1 VKVLG
6 ERIVAA
12 KIESS
17 QKSELSRRDF
27 LSSAAAAGGALVLGF
42 HLPRTGAQAAAVQP
56 EPWYRD
62 AMVPE
67 INAWLTIAPDDTV
80 TIRVAQTEMGTGVLT
95 SCPMMVAEELQCDWS
110 KVRAEYCSPQ
120 RNVVE
125 KAPAWSLDIPG
136 GGDPRIR
143 DGGGEPISAKNFTGV
158 YRRLDTNSS
167 GSVRESRYYLQL
179 AGAEARERLLL
190 AAAAAWQVP
199 ASELTAKDSVITHAP
214 SGRRTTYGAVA
225 ARAAQI
231 KLPDPAKLKIKG
243 PDQFTLIGTE
253 QKNRDVP
260 LKVTGKAVYGIDVD
274 LPGMLHAAVKAC
286 PVFDGKLKRYDFD
299 AIKNR
304 PGIHSALKI
313 EGKGRRD
320 SADYGTSGQEYRYE
334 AVAVVADSWWRAKT
348 ALDLMPIEWDF
359 GPNAHRNSE
368 ELLKADFET
377 MSKPG
382 TVVLEE
388 GGSYDAARAKAAKLV
403 EATYTV
409 PFLAHARMEP
419 GNATAMVT
427 PDRVDIWTGDQSP
440 QFGLLRAADEAGV
453 APDKVYVHTTFLGGG
468 YGGGGGSDQIRQ
480 AVAIAKTLNGRS
492 VKVLWTREEDMRLGE
507 KYCPMGIGRFE
518 GALDADGWPLAIRM
532 RTNGDRYDRNLV
544 PAGTH
549 RNMVAEQAVRG
560 LHELPYFVPTIH
572 YDVHTQ
578 NSHVPVGFR
587 RSTGSGVNVFY
598 LESFIDELA
607 HAAGRD
613 PYEYRRELV
622 ARNKTFRGREDW
634 LKALDL
640 VAKMSGWGTPLPDGF
655 ARGIAIDDRRRAA
668 PGRTATSL
676 CAEVATVSIT
686 RAGLLRLERVDVVFD
701 QGFSLVNPLSVRKQI
716 EGQIAWAL
724 SDAMWQEITI
734 ADGRTVEGNFDIY
747 QVARLADYPPQINI
761 EFLKTDNKW
770 ISGVGEEAVPQLVPA
785 IAQAIFKITGKR
797 LRALP
802 FGKQN
807 LSWA

>member
-1 VKVLG
+1 MTP
-6 ERIVAA
+6 
-12 KIESS
+12 SS
-17 QKSELSRRDF
+17 EVSRRDF
-27 LSSAAAAGGALVLGF
+27 LASTAAAGGAFVLGF
-42 HLPRTGAQAAAVQP
+42 HLPSTSAKAAAIEG

-67 INAWLTIAPDDTV
+67 INAWLTIAGDDTV
-80 TIRVAQTEMGTGVLT
+80 TIRVAQTEMGTGVFT

-120 RNVVE
+120 RNAVE
-125 KAPAWSLDIPG
+125 KAPKWTLEIPG
-136 GGDPRIR
+136 GGDPTIR
-143 DGGGEPISAKNFTGV
+143 DGGGEPISARNFTGV

-190 AAAAAWQVP
+190 AAAQMWQVP
-199 ASELTAKDSVITHAP
+199 AAELTARDSVITHPP

-231 KLPDPAKLKIKG
+231 ALPDPSKIRIKG
-243 PDQFTLIGTE
+243 PAEFTLIGTE

-274 LPGMLHAAVKAC
+274 LPDMFYAAVKAC
-286 PVFDGKLKRYDFD
+286 PVFGGKIKSFDFA
-299 AIKNR
+299 AIRNR
-304 PGIHSALKI
+304 PGIHSAVKI
-313 EGKGRRD
+313 DGKGPRRD
-320 SADYGTSGQEYRYE
+320 ADFGTSGQEYRHA
-334 AVAVVADSWWRAKT
+334 AVAVVADSWWRAET
-348 ALDLMPIEWDF
+348 ALDAMPIEWDF
-359 GPNAHRNSE
+359 GPDAHRSTE
-368 ELLKADFET
+368 ELFKADLVT
-377 MSKPG
+377 MKEPG
-382 TVVLEE
+382 TIVLEE
-388 GGSYDAARAKAAKLV
+388 GGGYEDAARKAAKLV

-409 PFLAHARMEP
+409 PYLAHARMEP

-427 PDRVDIWTGDQSP
+427 PGRVDIWTGDQSP

-453 APDKVYVHTTFLGGG
+453 MPDQVFVHTTFLGGG

-480 AVAIAKTLNGRS
+480 AVAIARTLNGRP
-492 VKVLWTREEDMRLGE
+492 VKLLWTREEDMRLGE
-507 KYCPMGIGRFE
+507 KYRPMGIGRFE
-518 GALDADGWPLAIRM
+518 AALDAEGWPLALRM

-549 RNMVAEQAVRG
+549 KNKVAEQAVRG
-560 LHELPYFVPTIH
+560 LHELPYFVPTVH

-598 LESFIDELA
+598 LESFVDELA
-607 HAAGRD
+607 HAAGHD

-622 ARNKTFRGREDW
+622 ARNRNFRGREDW

-640 VAKMSGWGTPLPDGF
+640 VARMSGWGTPLPEGW
-655 ARGIAIDDRRRAA
+655 ARGIAVDDRRRAQ

-676 CAEVATVSIT
+676 CAQVATVSVT
-686 RAGLLRLERVDVVFD
+686 RGGLLRLERVDVVFEE
-701 QGFSLVNPLSVRKQI
+701 GFSLVNPLSVRKQI

-724 SDAMWQEITI
+724 SDAMWQEVTVK
-734 ADGRTVEGNFDIY
+734 DGRTVEGNFDVY
-747 QVARLADYPPQINI
+747 RVARMADYPPQINI
-761 EFLKTDNKW
+761 AFLKTDNKW

-785 IAQAIFKITGKR
+785 IAQAIFQITGKR
-797 LRALP
+797 LRSLP
-802 FGKQN
+802 FGKQD

>member
-1 VKVLG
+1 MTTKL
-6 ERIVAA
+6 
-12 KIESS
+12 ESS
-17 QKSELSRRDF
+17 PTPDMNRRDF
-27 LSSAAAAGGALVLGF
+27 LTSTAAAGGALVLGF
-42 HLPRTGAQAAAVQP
+42 YLPPARAEAAAIP
-56 EPWYRD
+56 GEPWYRD
-62 AMVPE
+62 PMVPE

-80 TIRVAQTEMGTGVLT
+80 TIRVAQTEMGTGVFT

-110 KVRAEYCSPQ
+110 KVKAEYASPQ

-125 KAPAWSLDIPG
+125 KAPAWTLEIPG
-136 GGDPRIR
+136 GGNPAIR

-167 GSVRESRYYLQL
+167 GSVRESRYYLQM

-190 AAAAAWQVP
+190 AAAQMWKVP
-199 ASELTAKDSVITHAP
+199 TSELTAKDSVITHAA

-225 ARAAQI
+225 GRAAQI
-231 KLPDPAKLKIKG
+231 ALPDPSKIKIKG

-274 LPGMLHAAVKAC
+274 LPGLLYAAVKAC
-286 PVFDGKLKRYDFD
+286 PVFGGTLKSYDFS
-299 AIKNR
+299 AIRNR
-304 PGIHSALKI
+304 PGIHSAVKI
-313 EGKGRRD
+313 DGKGHRD
-320 SADYGTSGQEYRYE
+320 NADFGTSGQEYRYE

-359 GPNAHRNSE
+359 GPDFHRSTD
-368 ELLKADFET
+368 ELFKADFDT
-377 MSKPG
+377 MTRPG
-382 TVVLEE
+382 TIVLEE
-388 GGSYDAARAKAAKLV
+388 GGRYEDARSKAAKVV

-409 PFLAHARMEP
+409 PYLAHARMEP
-419 GNATAMVT
+419 GNATAMVSA
-427 PDRVDIWTGDQSP
+427 DRVDIWTGDQSP

-453 APDKVYVHTTFLGGG
+453 TPDKVFVHTTFLGGG

-480 AVAIAKTLNGRS
+480 AVAVAKTLNGRP

-507 KYCPMGIGRFE
+507 KYRPMGIGRFE
-518 GALDADGWPLAIRM
+518 AALDADGWPLAINM
-532 RTNGDRYDRNLV
+532 CTNGDRYDRNLV
-544 PAGTH
+544 AAGTH
-549 RNMVAEQAVRG
+549 KNMVSEQAVRG
-560 LHELPYFVPTIH
+560 LHELPYFVPTVF

-622 ARNKTFRGREDW
+622 ARNTNFRGREDW
-634 LKALDL
+634 LQALDL
-640 VAKMSGWGTPLPDGF
+640 VAKMSGWGTPLPEGW
-655 ARGIAIDDRRRAA
+655 ARGIAADDRRRAV

-676 CAEVATVSIT
+676 CAEVATVSVT

-734 ADGRTVEGNFDIY
+734 ENGRTVEGNFDVY
-747 QVARLADYPPQINI
+747 QVARMADYPPQINI
-761 EFLKTDNKW
+761 QFLKTDNRW
-770 ISGVGEEAVPQLVPA
+770 ISGVGEEAIPQLVPA

-797 LRALP
+797 LCSLP